1 MAAWP
6 CPVLPILFQ
15 PSSTLSCLL
24 PLCRMAALSI
34 PATEAVAPAGDVAE
48 QQDGGAPSGDASG
61 DVRQAAARVVEA
73 LDPAQP
79 QLRRHLSVLRATL
92 EANQVLLLSFKLPV
106 LDRRPSCL
114 HTAAEIWS
122 SCPTGSVPC
131 WPSTQDAA
139 QAPRP
144 VPTQTAHEPLPRR
157 LAGAAEAED
166 TEGHPRPAARPDGD
180 PRNGIPHVRLKRL
193 DSTNNMNHVLSI
205 RSFRLLH

>member
-139 QAPRP
+139 QAPRRQLCRHRLRMSHCRAALQVQRKP
-144 VPTQTAHEPLPRR
+144 KIPKGTRDLLPDQMAIREMAFRTCASNASIPPT
-157 LAGAAEAED
+157 
-166 TEGHPRPAARPDGD
+166 
-180 PRNGIPHVRLKRL
+180 I
-193 DSTNNMNHVLSI
+193 
-205 RSFRLLH
+205 